1 MFAVADGHGLN
12 GHHASAKIKEYFPLL
27 MTDRLR
33 NDPDF
38 ISSADELN
46 SRVPGYFR
54 DTFAIIHDN
63 LINSKQFDS

>member
-1 MFAVADGHGLN
+1 
-12 GHHASAKIKEYFPLL
+12 

-38 ISSADELN
+38 ISSADEFN